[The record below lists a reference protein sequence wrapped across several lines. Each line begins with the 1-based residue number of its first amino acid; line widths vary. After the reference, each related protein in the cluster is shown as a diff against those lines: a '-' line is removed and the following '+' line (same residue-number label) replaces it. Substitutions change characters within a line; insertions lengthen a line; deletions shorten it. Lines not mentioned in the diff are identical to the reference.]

1 MITINERGNVER
13 DNVERSD
20 VAERD
25 HQGGLLAE
33 RVEQDLADT
42 LSEFGSRAVKAETEQ
57 AADAAQVRFGY
68 GIPMAGVR
76 YYSFT
81 PHG

>member
-1 MITINERGNVER
+1 MITINERG
-13 DNVERSD
+13 NVERSD

-42 LSEFGSRAVKAETEQ
+42 LSEFGSRVVEHETEQ
-57 AADAAQVRFGY
+57 AAEAAQVRFGY

-81 PHG
+81 PQG

>member
-1 MITINERGNVER
+1 MITINEHIN
-13 DNVERSD
+13 

-25 HQGGLLAE
+25 DHAGLLAE
-33 RVEQDLADT
+33 RVEQDLTDT
-42 LSEFGSRAVKAETEQ
+42 LNEFGSQAVEHEPEQ
-57 AADAAQVRFGY
+57 AANAPRTSFGY

-81 PHG
+81 PTG

>member
-1 MITINERGNVER
+1 MITMNEHPN
-13 DNVERSD
+13 
-20 VAERD
+20 VAERND
-25 HQGGLLAE
+25 PAVLLTN

-42 LSEFGSRAVKAETEQ
+42 LSEFGSQTAKHEPEQ
-57 AADAAQVRFGY
+57 AANAPQVNFGY

-81 PHG
+81 PTG

>member
-1 MITINERGNVER
+1 MISINERSN
-13 DNVERSD
+13 

-25 HQGGLLAE
+25 DHAGLLAE

-42 LSEFGSRAVKAETEQ
+42 LSEFGSRAVEPEPEPEQ

-81 PHG
+81 LQG

>member
-1 MITINERGNVER
+1 MITINERG
-13 DNVERSD
+13 NVERSD

-42 LSEFGSRAVKAETEQ
+42 LSDFGSRAVEPETEQ

-81 PHG
+81 PQG

>member
-1 MITINERGNVER
+1 MITINERSN
-13 DNVERSD
+13 

-25 HQGGLLAE
+25 HHAGLLAE
-33 RVEQDLADT
+33 RVERDLADA
-42 LSEFGSRAVKAETEQ
+42 LSEFGSRAVEPEPEQ
-57 AADAAQVRFGY
+57 AADATQVRFGY

-81 PHG
+81 PTG

>member
-1 MITINERGNVER
+1 MITINEQRK
-13 DNVERSD
+13 

-25 HQGGLLAE
+25 DHAGLLTN

-42 LSEFGSRAVKAETEQ
+42 LNEFGSQTATHEPEQ
-57 AADAAQVRFGY
+57 AVEAPRVSFGY

-81 PHG
+81 PTG

>member
-1 MITINERGNVER
+1 MITINERIN
-13 DNVERSD
+13 

-25 HQGGLLAE
+25 DQAGLLAE
-33 RVEQDLADT
+33 RVEQDLADA
-42 LSEFGSRAVKAETEQ
+42 LNEFGSQAVEHEPEQ
-57 AADAAQVRFGY
+57 AANAPQVSFGY

-81 PHG
+81 PTG

>member
-1 MITINERGNVER
+1 MISINEHIN
-13 DNVERSD
+13 

-25 HQGGLLAE
+25 DQAGLLAE
-33 RVEQDLADT
+33 RVEQDLADA
-42 LSEFGSRAVKAETEQ
+42 LNEFGSQAVEHEPEQ
-57 AADAAQVRFGY
+57 AAYAPQVSFGY

-81 PHG
+81 PTG

>member
-1 MITINERGNVER
+1 MITMNERP
-13 DNVERSD
+13 D

-25 HQGGLLAE
+25 DHAGLLTN

-42 LSEFGSRAVKAETEQ
+42 LNEFGSQTATHEPEQ
-57 AADAAQVRFGY
+57 AVEAPQSSFGY

-76 YYSFT
+76 YYSFA
-81 PHG
+81 PAG